1 MKDLWI
7 REEFEMNMI
16 FLGLPGAGKGTQAKK
31 VSSKY
36 NIPHIA
42 TGDIFRNAIK
52 NETPLGKKAKSFID
66 KGELV
71 PDDVTIGIVRNRLK
85 EDDCKDGFILDGFP
99 RTINQAKAL
108 DEIMEE
114 LNTKIDLALYIKV
127 PEKELIKRLSGR
139 RVCEDCGATYHVE
152 FNPPEKEGICDK
164 CGGKLIQRSDDKEE
178 TVKNRIEVNRE
189 KTEKLIKYYN
199 KEGILETIESSGGID
214 QVFNKV
220 TSIIEEN
227 R

>member
-1 MKDLWI
+1 
-7 REEFEMNMI
+7 MNMI

>member
-1 MKDLWI
+1 
-7 REEFEMNMI
+7 MNMI

-31 VSSKY
+31 VSAKY

-52 NETPLGKKAKSFID
+52 NETSLGKKAKNYID

-71 PDDVTIGIVRNRLK
+71 PDEVTIGIVRNRLQ
-85 EDDCKDGFILDGFP
+85 EDDCQNGFILDGFP
-99 RTINQAKAL
+99 RTINQAEAL
-108 DEIMEE
+108 NKIMEE
-114 LNTKIDLALYIKV
+114 LNTELDLALYIKV
-127 PEKELIKRLSGR
+127 SEKELIKRLSGR

-164 CGGKLIQRSDDKEE
+164 CGGKLIQRSDDKEK

-189 KTEKLIKYYN
+189 KTEKLIKYYEA
-199 KEGILETIESSGGID
+199 EGILKTIESNGGID
-214 QVFNKV
+214 QVFNEV
-220 TSIIEEN
+220 TSVIEEN
-227 R
+227 S

>member
-1 MKDLWI
+1 
-7 REEFEMNMI
+7 MNMI

-31 VSSKY
+31 VSTKY
-36 NIPHIA
+36 DIPHIA

-52 NETPLGKKAKSFID
+52 NETPLGRKAKSYID

-71 PDDVTIGIVRNRLK
+71 PDEVTIGIVRNRLQ
-85 EDDCKDGFILDGFP
+85 EDDCKKGFILDGFP
-99 RTINQAKAL
+99 RTINQAEAL
-108 DEIMEE
+108 DKILEE
-114 LNTKIDLALYIKV
+114 LNTELDLALYIKV

-189 KTEKLIKYYN
+189 KTEKLINYY
-199 KEGILETIESSGGID
+199 KDEGLLETIESSAGID
-214 QVFNKV
+214 EVFEKV
-220 TSIIEEN
+220 TSVIEEN

>member
-1 MKDLWI
+1 MKDSWI

-66 KGELV
+66 QGELV
-71 PDDVTIGIVRNRLK
+71 PDEVTIGIVRNRLK

-99 RTINQAKAL
+99 RTINQAEAL
-108 DEIMEE
+108 KDIMEE
-114 LNTKIDLALYIKV
+114 LNTKLDLALFIKV
-127 PEKELIKRLSGR
+127 PEKELIKRL
-139 RVCEDCGATYHVE
+139 
-152 FNPPEKEGICDK
+152 
-164 CGGKLIQRSDDKEE
+164 
-178 TVKNRIEVNRE
+178 
-189 KTEKLIKYYN
+189 
-199 KEGILETIESSGGID
+199 
-214 QVFNKV
+214 
-220 TSIIEEN
+220 
-227 R
+227 

>member
-1 MKDLWI
+1 
-7 REEFEMNMI
+7 MNMI

-66 KGELV
+66 QGELV
-71 PDDVTIGIVRNRLK
+71 PDEVTIGIVRNRLK

-99 RTINQAKAL
+99 RTINQAEAL
-108 DEIMEE
+108 KDIMEE
-114 LNTKIDLALYIKV
+114 LNTKLDLALFIKV

-164 CGGKLIQRSDDKEE
+164 CGGNLIQRSDDTED
-178 TVKNRIEVNRE
+178 TVKNRIEVNKE
-189 KTEKLIKYYN
+189 KTEKLIEFYDN
-199 KEGILETIESSGGID
+199 EGILQTIESSGGIEE
-214 QVFNKV
+214 VFKKV
-220 TSIIEEN
+220 TSVVEEN

>member
-1 MKDLWI
+1 
-7 REEFEMNMI
+7 MNMI

-66 KGELV
+66 QGELV
-71 PDDVTIGIVRNRLK
+71 PDEVTIGIVRNRLK

-99 RTINQAKAL
+99 RTINQAEAL
-108 DEIMEE
+108 NEIMEE
-114 LNTKIDLALYIKV
+114 LNTKLDLALYIKV

-164 CGGKLIQRSDDKEE
+164 CGGNLIQRSDDTEE
-178 TVKNRIEVNRE
+178 TVKNRIEVNKK
-189 KTEKLIKYYN
+189 KTEKLIEFYDDK
-199 KEGILETIESSGGID
+199 GILQTIESSGGIEE
-214 QVFNKV
+214 VFKKV
-220 TSIIEEN
+220 TSVIEEN

>member
-1 MKDLWI
+1 
-7 REEFEMNMI
+7 MNMI

-66 KGELV
+66 QGELV
-71 PDDVTIGIVRNRLK
+71 PDEVTIGIVRNRLK

-99 RTINQAKAL
+99 RTINQAEAL
-108 DEIMEE
+108 KDIMEE
-114 LNTKIDLALYIKV
+114 LNTKLDLALFIKV

-164 CGGKLIQRSDDKEE
+164 CGGNLIQRSDDTEE
-178 TVKNRIEVNRE
+178 TVKNRIEVNKE
-189 KTEKLIKYYN
+189 KTEKLIEFYDDK
-199 KEGILETIESSGGID
+199 GILQTIESSGGIEE
-214 QVFNKV
+214 VFKKV
-220 TSIIEEN
+220 TSVIEEN